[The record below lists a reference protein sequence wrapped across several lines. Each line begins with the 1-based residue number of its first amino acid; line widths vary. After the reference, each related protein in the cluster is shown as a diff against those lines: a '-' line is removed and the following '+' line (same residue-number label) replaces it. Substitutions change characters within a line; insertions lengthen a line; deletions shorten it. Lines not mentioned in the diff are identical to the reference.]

1 MSFSDFTTDNEVLAA
16 RLKALEESVKAKPNE
31 LDARLAGKYIA
42 CRGEDRS
49 LTIEFPV
56 LDWEANYS
64 GILHGGI
71 ICAMLDHTAG
81 VAAICFRDDWAP
93 TVDLDVHFLRKA
105 DVGDTLICR
114 AEIEFF
120 GRRIVHMRASL
131 TSKATGK
138 TVATALATYLND

>member
-1 MSFSDFTTDNEVLAA
+1 MSFSDFTTDNELLAK
-16 RLKALEESVKAKPNE
+16 RLKEVDESVKSRPNE
-31 LDARLAGKYIA
+31 MEVRRMGKYLG
-42 CRGEDRS
+42 CCGEEKS

-71 ICAMLDHTAG
+71 ICTMLDHTAG
-81 VAAICFRDDWAP
+81 VTAICFMGGWTP

-105 DVGDTLICR
+105 EVGDTLLSK
-114 AEIEFF
+114 AQIEFC
-120 GRRIVHMRASL
+120 GRSIIHLSAEL

-138 TVATALATYLND
+138 TVATALATYLNS